1 MNSFVKFCV
10 ENILDSLK
18 LRLRYTRGVE
28 YGAEGFIPT
37 EQEDGSIL
45 FTLPNGGVGKTEKL
59 NIRARFDDTSVVFS
73 IDTDTCRATPAY
85 VSHTSDN
92 AISFAMGG
100 AVKPDAIKFFYHQ
113 YTCWM
118 AHGSCNDFS
127 GLGTRTQNFLAKF
140 GDRHFH
146 VLGLCGDNFRCEF
159 DSSGMH
165 LSVGCTGVRDLH
177 GDFLAITAADD
188 PYSAIKQNYEFARE
202 VGAIKIP
209 LKREK
214 KLSYIFDGLGWCT
227 WDAFEQNVTEE
238 LIIKKLD
245 ELREKN
251 VPIRWILIDDGWFIH
266 EGETLR
272 SFDADPVKFPEGIA
286 GVVDKIKNEYG
297 IEFVGIWHAFEGY
310 WYGVVEGSELH
321 SEQAENL
328 MVTPTRFII
337 PSLDEEKG
345 YAFWNEWHSRL
356 EDAGIDF
363 LKVDNQSSYSLMVE
377 GAMPTAEAC
386 RHAHNAFERSA
397 AEHFNGNVINCMGMD
412 MENVLARPTS
422 SISRTGE
429 DFGCTEDIGGIRY
442 LLLQNVYNT
451 LWHDQ
456 LYYSDYDMWWSG
468 KMYPEL
474 TGTLRAISGGPIY
487 VSEGIGQT
495 DPEMLLKVVEDDG
508 EIMYCDHGAYPTL
521 DCVYG
526 IPDGIFRIWNRS
538 GDAFAAAVYN
548 LSDDPLEAKLDL
560 ATIPGLDEERDYV
573 AYEYFTKHF
582 VRVKPCDVLTMSLDP
597 DKVAA
602 YSVYPIYD
610 WDGEEYIMLGDTD
623 KIFPIASKH
632 KSYTAVVDIL

>member
-1 MNSFVKFCV
+1 MNSFVKFCI

-18 LRLRYTRGVE
+18 LKLRYTRGVE
-28 YGAEGFIPT
+28 YIAEGFVHT
-37 EQEDGSIL
+37 EEEDGSIL
-45 FTLPNGGVGKTEKL
+45 FTLPDGGVGRVEKL
-59 NIRARFDDTSVVFS
+59 CIRARYDESSVVFS
-73 IDTDTCRATPAY
+73 IDTDTSRSTPAY

-92 AISFAMGG
+92 AVSFAVGG
-100 AVKPDAIKFFYHQ
+100 AVKPDAVKFFYHQ

-118 AHGSCNDFS
+118 AHGSCNDFT
-127 GLGTRTQNFLAKF
+127 GLGSRTQNFLARF
-140 GDRHFH
+140 GDQHYH

-159 DSSGMH
+159 DGTGMH
-165 LSVGCTGVRDLH
+165 LSVGCTGIRDLH
-177 GDFLAITAADD
+177 GDFLAITVSED
-188 PYSAIKQNYEFARE
+188 PFAAIKQNYEFARE
-202 VGAIKIP
+202 MGAIRIP

-214 KLSYIFDGLGWCT
+214 KLSHIFDGLGWCT

-266 EGETLR
+266 QGETLR
-272 SFDADPVKFPEGIA
+272 SFDADPVKFPGGIA

-321 SEQAENL
+321 LEQAENL
-328 MVTPTRFII
+328 FTTPTRFII

-377 GAMPTAEAC
+377 GTMPTAEAC

-412 MENVLARPTS
+412 MENVLARSTS
-422 SISRTGE
+422 VISRSGE
-429 DFGCTEDIGGIRY
+429 DFGCTEDLSGIRY
-442 LLLQNVYNT
+442 LMLQNVYNT

-474 TGTLRAISGGPIY
+474 TGTLRAISGGPVY

-495 DPEMLLKVVEDDG
+495 DPEMLLKVVENDG
-508 EIMYCDHGAYPTL
+508 TVMYCDHGAYPTL

-526 IPDGIFRIWNRS
+526 VPNAIFSIWNRS

-548 LSDDPLEAKLDL
+548 LSDDVREANRDL
-560 ATIPGLDEERDYV
+560 ATIPGLDEDRDYV
-573 AYEYFTKHF
+573 AYEYFTKKYT
-582 VRVKPCDVLTMSLDP
+582 RVKSTDSLVSSLAP

-602 YSVYPIYD
+602 YSIYPIYD

-632 KSYTAVVDIL
+632 KSYTAVMDIL